1 MLSYFET
8 FLAMFLSPCMV
19 SPVRDNWCSL
29 KGVILEWSF
38 VQELFPI
45 QYARKMTWLCA
56 FIGLGIN
63 ILSFFLNSLRFVLKT
78 THKNKNLL
86 GWLTL
91 GYRHWNVLVKSSA
104 NPLLQTHYLRP
115 VRWRLC
121 VCIVWLILCCLFTFS
136 SKFPLHRYFPEVHG
150 FFFFSLF
157 SLVSLPLLPLPP
169 FFLPPPLLPP
179 HPPLPPPPSLCPSI

>member
-1 MLSYFET
+1 MNRKLVGTFKAYGSNRQIRLHLWLAIPSLEAFNFVCRKTTYVTNHCHPNHQLYKKIIKILLSYFET

-56 FIGLGIN
+56 FFGLGIN
-63 ILSFFLNSLRFVLKT
+63 ILSSFLNSLRFVLKT

-86 GWLTL
+86 GWLSL
-91 GYRHWNVLVKSSA
+91 GYRHWNVQVKSSA

-121 VCIVWLILCCLFTFS
+121 VCRLSW
-136 SKFPLHRYFPEVHG
+136 
-150 FFFFSLF
+150 
-157 SLVSLPLLPLPP
+157 
-169 FFLPPPLLPP
+169 
-179 HPPLPPPPSLCPSI
+179 